1 MNSIDVINKNSKDY
15 LRRKEALTSFFS
27 NKEYKLMTKKQI
39 INFFNV
45 PKNDIDIL
53 DEIFYELECEG
64 IVYIDDSKRYVPLNR
79 TSVIK
84 CIYEVKSERF
94 GFGIVDGSDDIYI
107 SSNNSLNE
115 YDVSFSKRSI

>member
-1 MNSIDVINKNSKDY
+1 MNSIDMINKNSKNY

-27 NKEYKLMTKKQI
+27 NKEYKLMTKRQI

-45 PKNDIDIL
+45 PKNDIGIL
-53 DEIFYELECEG
+53 DEIIYDLECEG

-79 TSVIK
+79 TSAIK
-84 CIYEVKSERF
+84 CIYEAKSERF

-107 SSNNSLNE
+107 SSNNSLGAMNL
-115 YDVSFSKRSI
+115 SLIHI